1 MCARKF
7 NKHASMLIFW
17 LFQKKYENLKKVCLD
32 GCVLISNAGIKWLS
46 DIIDGATQLEQVKY
60 RSNLL

>member
-1 MCARKF
+1 
-7 NKHASMLIFW
+7 MLIFC

-32 GCVLISNAGIKWLS
+32 GCVLISNAGIQWLS